1 VLART
6 EASLFLFYD
15 RITRLFPGLN
25 AATEGHRILISHANA
40 FGCLTGS
47 ARFFGSGTV
56 ENDLLVLRQGGE
68 FGFEFIERNC
78 PLELHLLKP

>member
-1 VLART
+1 MT
-6 EASLFLFYD
+6 EVSLFLFDD

-25 AATEGHRILISHANA
+25 ATTEGLRVLISHANV

-47 ARFFGSGTV
+47 ARLFGSGSV
-56 ENDLLVLRQGGE
+56 EDDLLVLRQGGK
-68 FGFEFIERNC
+68 FGFEFVERNC